1 MRIWNSTAGWRR
13 KKMGPNLL
21 IMGLTALMLV
31 VSPAAKEATP
41 PEDMEFIEFLG
52 SFEKDVD
59 PLMLPNMSELRKVR
73 PKSPQK
79 GPSDEKKNMKQGDA
93 KDE

>member
-21 IMGLTALMLV
+21 IMGLTAWMLV
-31 VSPAAKEATP
+31 VSPAAKEAAP

-59 PLMLPNMSELRKVR
+59 PLMLPDKSEWKKVQ
-73 PKSPQK
+73 PESSPK
-79 GPSDEKKNMKQGDA
+79 GPSYRKKNTKQGDM

>member
-1 MRIWNSTAGWRR
+1 
-13 KKMGPNLL
+13 MGRNLL
-21 IMGLTALMLV
+21 IMGLAALMLV

-59 PLMLPNMSELRKVR
+59 PLMLPNRSELKKAQ
-73 PKSPQK
+73 PESPQK
-79 GPSDEKKNMKQGDA
+79 GPSYRKKNTKQGDVR
-93 KDE
+93 DE